1 LPTRILFTALHDV
14 RLYLFINENLL
25 VTRPLQQFERFLGYN
40 EAMFADAS
48 RSWDE
53 LDQVLKCCRR
63 GWVEHQSKIHRK

>member
-1 LPTRILFTALHDV
+1 LFTDLYDV
-14 RLYLFINENLL
+14 RLYLFVNENLL

-53 LDQVLKCCRR
+53 LDQVLKCCRC